1 MKNIW
6 RVLVHEFITTVTRP
20 SFYIG
25 LILVAVGSVVVFSI
39 ATAAGDNPLE
49 GIFESMFV
57 PTASEGIEGYVD
69 QAGLIQQIPQQHL
82 ASGLTK
88 FDDEQQALAALEA
101 QAISGFYIIT
111 PDYLTSGEIV
121 YVRVEANPFGSMME
135 SERMEEVIKSNLL
148 GNDNHSQRVLYPMN
162 LQVRQLSASGV
173 SEDGLDEGEVVTAA
187 DTMTAYWIP
196 YVVVFVFYIVL
207 MGASTL
213 MLNNVSA
220 EKSNRMTEI
229 LITSVNPTQLLIGKM
244 LGLGSAGL
252 LQTVVWGGTGILLMR
267 YSENQGLLPANL
279 SLPPILLLWLVVFF
293 ALGYALYS
301 SMMASLGAL
310 TASSKEAGQMTLIV
324 IFPLIIPMMLINAI
338 TMAPDGP
345 VSTAMSLIPFTA
357 PVVMPARIAIVDVPL
372 WQIGL
377 SVVLL
382 MAVVVFI
389 VHSTS
394 KLFHAQNLLSGDTVS
409 AGNFIKA
416 MLGLK
421 YSPKKE

>member
-1 MKNIW
+1 MRNIW
-6 RVLVHEFITTVTRP
+6 RVFVHEFMTTITRP

-25 LILVAVGSVVVFSI
+25 LILVALGSVVVFSI
-39 ATAAGDNPLE
+39 STAAGDTPLE
-49 GIFESMFV
+49 GILESMFV

-69 QAGLIQQIPQQHL
+69 QAGLIEQIPQQHL
-82 ASGLTK
+82 ASGLTQ
-88 FDDEQQALAALEA
+88 FDTEQQALAALEA
-101 QAISGFYIIT
+101 QEISGFYII
-111 PDYLTSGEIV
+111 PSDYLANGEIV

-135 SERMEEVIKSNLL
+135 SERMEEVLKSNLL
-148 GNDNHSQRVLYPMN
+148 GNDPRSQRVLYPMN
-162 LQVRQLSASGV
+162 LEVRQLSASGV
-173 SEDGLDEGEVVTAA
+173 SEDGLDEGQIVSSE

-196 YVVVFVFYIVL
+196 YVVVFIFYIVL
-207 MGASTL
+207 MSASTL

-229 LITSVNPTQLLIGKM
+229 LITSVNPSQLLIGKI

-252 LQTVVWGGTGILLMR
+252 LQTIVWGGTGILLMR
-267 YSENQGLLPANL
+267 YSENQGLLPQNL

-293 ALGYALYS
+293 ILGYALYS

-310 TASSKEAGQMTLIV
+310 TASSKEAGQLTLIV
-324 IFPLIIPMMLINAI
+324 IFPLIIPMMLVNAI
-338 TMAPDGP
+338 TTAPDGP
-345 VSTAMSLIPFTA
+345 LATAMSLFPFTA

-372 WQIGL
+372 WQIMV

-382 MAVVVFI
+382 IAVVTFI
-389 VHSTS
+389 VRSTS
-394 KLFHAQNLLSGDTVS
+394 KLFHAQNLLSGDTVN
-409 AGNFIKA
+409 AGNFVKA

>member
-6 RVLVHEFITTVTRP
+6 RVLVHEFMTTVTRP
-20 SFYIG
+20 SFYVG

-49 GIFESMFV
+49 GIFESMFM

-69 QAGLIQQIPQQHL
+69 QAGVIQQVPQHL
-82 ASGLTK
+82 APGLTE

-101 QAISGFYIIT
+101 QEISGFYIIP

-148 GNDNHSQRVLYPMN
+148 GNDNRSERVLYPMN
-162 LQVRQLSASGV
+162 LEVRQLTASGV
-173 SEDGLDEGEVVTAA
+173 SEDGLDDSQVVSTA

-196 YVVVFVFYIVL
+196 YAVVFVFYIVL

-244 LGLGSAGL
+244 VGLGAAGL

-293 ALGYALYS
+293 VLGYALYS

-310 TASSKEAGQMTLIV
+310 TASSKEAGQLTLIV
-324 IFPLIIPMMLINAI
+324 IFPLIIPMMLINAV
-338 TMAPDGP
+338 TTAPDGP
-345 VSTAMSLIPFTA
+345 ISTAMSLIPFTA
-357 PVVMPARIAIVDVPL
+357 PVVMPARIAIIDVPL
-372 WQIGL
+372 WQIL
-377 SVVLL
+377 VSVALL
-382 MAVVVFI
+382 IAVVVFI
-389 VHSTS
+389 VRSTS
-394 KLFHAQNLLSGDTVS
+394 KLFRAQNLLSGDTVS
-409 AGNFIKA
+409 GGNFIKA